1 MNRPSYPIFYDPR
14 QRRGLQFRRIAIFL
28 TVGLLA
34 LLSILTICIFTN
46 PVLPKLNLGV
56 EDRGSL
62 VSVKP
67 KIQTG
72 DRFRKTETISSTN
85 APLPPTT
92 PTQIAAELPASAAKA
107 SKAIGFFVN
116 WDDKSFTALKEH
128 ISQIDKLIPEWLHL
142 GTDGK
147 IEIDNLPQ
155 QQRVLAYI
163 REHRPNLKIV
173 PLINNYD
180 RSTGNWN
187 QERIGSMLANP
198 KSRQQNINSLLE
210 FVQSNHFAGISID
223 FENLAPTSQLDLVS
237 FMRELHDVFAPLGLE
252 VSQSVPFNDPTFDYR
267 TLVQFNDYL
276 ILMAYDEHSTSQES
290 GSIASQS
297 WYTQNLAQR
306 LIDLPASKYVVAIG
320 NYGYDWHNNDVSTVT
335 VPEAIQIARKFNREI
350 KLDPISLTQ
359 TFDYDDDRKEHHQV
373 HVLDAV
379 TGFNQVAIA
388 RKQGIKGFALWRL
401 GAEDPSIW
409 QVFDRQLDPLAAKSL
424 ETVPN
429 GYDLNYQGKGE
440 VLKVIDTPK
449 EGKRK
454 VSYDRATGLIVKS
467 QFIRYPSPY
476 EIDRWGGKDRQK
488 IALTFDDGPSS
499 EYTGGVLDILK
510 QYHVPATFFVVGMYG
525 EQNPNLLH
533 RIVDEGHEI
542 GSHTFT
548 HPNISRTSKEQLIVE
563 LNATERV
570 FESYLGRR
578 TLLFRPPYAR
588 DMEPDT
594 PAQVAPIEFTSSLGY
609 YTIGLNIDP
618 FDWKNP
624 GVDRIVTETIKQAV
638 AGKGNIVLLH
648 DSGGDRSQ
656 TVAALPQIIQGLRDR
671 GFKLVTV
678 SNLLGLNRDAVMPF
692 VLADETMLASSNFIV
707 FQMFSW
713 FSWLIYY
720 LFIFGIGF
728 SILRL
733 IFISGLALY
742 QPDRHK
748 KNTFA
753 MKGYY
758 PLVSVVVAAFN
769 EEKVICKTI
778 QSLLNSD
785 YPNLEVII
793 IDDGSKDLT
802 YHKLLREF
810 LGSPRVEIFH
820 KVNGGKSTAI
830 NYGIER
836 SKADIVITI
845 DADTILHPIAI
856 SQLVRHFADDR
867 VAAVAGNIKVGNR
880 VNLLTHWQSLEY
892 ITSQNLERRA
902 LSVLNGIGVVPGAI
916 GAWRRK
922 YLLAA
927 GGFTHDTLAEDADL
941 TLTLLRMGYKVC
953 AEESAIAYTEAP
965 ENINS
970 FLKQRFRWMFG
981 TFQAI
986 WKHRDAILR
995 PQYGAMGMITL
1006 PNLLIF
1012 QVVLS
1017 LVSPLMDVCM
1027 VTSLWWTSWQK
1038 QQHPEQ
1044 FSPDMLLHMS
1054 LYYLLFIAVDYLAA
1068 VIAFSLE
1075 PTKEDWSQLIWLFP
1089 QRFFYRQLMYF
1100 VAIKAVLAA
1109 IQGQLVGWN
1118 KLERKASVL
1127 SGAKE
1132 FPLLPPGRSP
1142 AQPESFD
1149 RISEN

>member
-1 MNRPSYPIFYDPR
+1 MSRLPNHPIFYDPR
-14 QRRGLQFRRIAIFL
+14 QRRGLRFRRIAIFV
-28 TVGLLA
+28 TVGLLS
-34 LLSILTICIFTN
+34 LFSILIFSIFTN
-46 PVLPKLNLGV
+46 PALPNLHLGGNKPQERLSQRSAQTPRV
-56 EDRGSL
+56 E
-62 VSVKP
+62 
-67 KIQTG
+67 
-72 DRFRKTETISSTN
+72 
-85 APLPPTT
+85 
-92 PTQIAAELPASAAKA
+92 ELPASAADAPKA
-107 SKAIGFFVN
+107 LGFLVN
-116 WDDKSFTALKEH
+116 WDDKSFTALKQH
-128 ISQIDKLIPEWLHL
+128 IAQIDKLIPEWLHL
-142 GTDGK
+142 GAEGK
-147 IEIDNLPQ
+147 IEIDDIQRQ
-155 QQRVLAYI
+155 QQVLAYV
-163 REHRPNLKIV
+163 REHRPSLKIV

-180 RSTGNWN
+180 RSTSSWN
-187 QERIGSMLANP
+187 QARIGTMLASS
-198 KSRQQNINSLLE
+198 KLRQQNIRNLLE

-237 FMRELHDVFAPLGLE
+237 FMRELHDLFAPLGLE
-252 VSQSVPFNDPTFDYR
+252 VCQSVPFNDSTFNYR
-267 TLVQFNDYL
+267 ALAQFNNYL
-276 ILMAYDEHSTSQES
+276 ILMAYDEHATSQEA
-290 GSIASQS
+290 GSIAAQS
-297 WYTQNLAQR
+297 WYTQNLTQR
-306 LIDLPASKYVVAIG
+306 LIDLPADKYVVAIG
-320 NYGYDWHNNDVSTVT
+320 NYGYDWHNNTVSTVT
-335 VPEAIQIARKFNREI
+335 VPEAIQIARKFKREI
-350 KLDPISLTQ
+350 KLDPISLSQ
-359 TFDYDDDRKEHHQV
+359 TFDYDDDRQEHHQV
-373 HVLDAV
+373 HFLDAV
-379 TGFNQVAIA
+379 TAFNQIAIA
-388 RKQGIKGFALWRL
+388 RKHGVKSFALWRL
-401 GAEDPSIW
+401 GAEDSSMW
-409 QVFDRQLDPLAAKSL
+409 QLFDRQLDLSASRSL

-429 GYDLNYQGKGE
+429 GYNINYQGKGE
-440 VLKVIDTPK
+440 VLKVIGTPT
-449 EGKRK
+449 EGKRE
-454 VSYDRATGLIVKS
+454 VSYDKTSGLIVNS
-467 QFIRYPSPY
+467 RFISYPAPY
-476 EIDRWGGKDRQK
+476 EIKRWGGKDPHK

-499 EYTGGVLDILK
+499 EYTGAVLDILQ
-510 QYHVPATFFVVGMYG
+510 QYHVPSTFFVIGIYG
-525 EQNPNLLH
+525 EQNPDLLH

-548 HPNISRTSKEQLIVE
+548 HPNISRTSKEHLTIE

-570 FESYLGRR
+570 FESHLGRR
-578 TLLFRPPYAR
+578 TLLFRPPYAD
-588 DMEPDT
+588 DMEPAT
-594 PAQVAPIEFTSSLGY
+594 PSEIAPIEFTSDLGY

-618 FDWKNP
+618 YDWKNP
-624 GVDRIVTETIKQAV
+624 GVDKIVTETIQKAI
-638 AGKGNIVLLH
+638 AGDGNIVLLH

-656 TVAALPQIIQGLRDR
+656 TIAALPQIIQGLRER
-671 GFKLVTV
+671 GFELVTV
-678 SNLLGLNRDAVMPF
+678 SNLLDLNRDAVMPL
-692 VLADETMLASSNFIV
+692 VLADETMLASSNLIV
-707 FQMFSW
+707 FQML
-713 FSWLIYY
+713 SWLGWLTYY

-733 IFISGLALY
+733 VFIGGLALY
-742 QPDRHK
+742 QPHHNE
-748 KNTFA
+748 KN
-753 MKGYY
+753 MIVMDGYY
-758 PLVSVVVAAFN
+758 PLVTVVVAAFN
-769 EEKVICKTI
+769 EEKVICNTI
-778 QSLLNSD
+778 RSLLNSD
-785 YPNLEVII
+785 YSNLDVII

-802 YHKLLREF
+802 YYKLLREF
-810 LGSPRVEIFH
+810 LESPRVELFH
-820 KVNGGKSTAI
+820 KANGGKSTAI

-880 VNLLTHWQSLEY
+880 VNLLTNWQSLEY

-922 YLLAA
+922 YLIAA

-995 PQYGAMGMITL
+995 PDYGAMGMVTL

-1017 LVSPLMDVCM
+1017 LVSPLMDICM
-1027 VTSLWWTSWQK
+1027 VTSFWWAGWQK

-1044 FSPDMLLHMS
+1044 FSPDMLFHM
-1054 LYYLLFIAVDYLAA
+1054 LFYYLLFIAVDYLAA

-1100 VAIKAVLAA
+1100 VAIRAVLAA

-1127 SGAKE
+1127 TGAKE

-1142 AQPESFD
+1142 VQPESFD
-1149 RISEN
+1149 RVSEQ

>member
-1 MNRPSYPIFYDPR
+1 MNRLPNHPIFYDPL
-14 QRRGLQFRRIAIFL
+14 QRRGPQFRRIAIFI
-28 TVGLLA
+28 TVGLLS
-34 LLSILTICIFTN
+34 LLSILIISVCTN
-46 PVLPKLNLGV
+46 PVLPNLNLGTKG
-56 EDRGSL
+56 DRVSL

-67 KIQTG
+67 NIQI
-72 DRFRKTETISSTN
+72 DRWRSISNGESSSTQRVE
-85 APLPPTT
+85 A
-92 PTQIAAELPASAAKA
+92 LPASVAEVPT
-107 SKAIGFFVN
+107 AIGFLVN
-116 WDDKSFTALKEH
+116 WDDKSFTALQQH

-142 GTDGK
+142 GVDGA
-147 IEIDNLPQ
+147 IEIDNLQHQ
-155 QQRVLAYI
+155 QQVLAYV
-163 REHRPNLKIV
+163 REHRSNLKIV

-180 RSTGNWN
+180 RSTNTWN

-198 KSRQQNINSLLE
+198 RSRQQNIHNLLA
-210 FVQSNHFAGISID
+210 FVQSNHFTGINID
-223 FENLAPTSQLDLVS
+223 FENLAPTSQPDLVV
-237 FMRELHDVFAPLGLE
+237 FMRELHDIFAPSGLE
-252 VSQSVPFNDPTFDYR
+252 VSQSLPFNDPNVDYR
-267 TLVQFNDYL
+267 TLAEFNDYL
-276 ILMAYDEHSTSQES
+276 ILMAYDEHGASQEP

-297 WYTQNLAQR
+297 WYTHNLEQR
-306 LIDLPASKYVVAIG
+306 LIDLPANKYIVAIG
-320 NYGYDWHNNDVSTVT
+320 NYGYDWHNKTVETVT
-335 VPEAIQIARKFNREI
+335 VPEAIQIARKFSREI
-350 KLDPISLTQ
+350 ELDPISLTQ
-359 TFDYDDDRKEHHQV
+359 SFDYDDDRKEHHQI
-373 HVLDAV
+373 HFLDAV

-388 RKQGIKGFALWRL
+388 RSQGIQGFALWRL
-401 GAEDPSIW
+401 GAEDPSMW
-409 QVFDRQLDPLAAKSL
+409 QLFDRQLDLSAAKSL

-440 VLKVIDTPK
+440 VLKVIGTPK
-449 EGKRK
+449 EGKRE
-454 VSYDRATGLIVKS
+454 VSYDRATGLIVNS
-467 QFIRYPSPY
+467 QFIDYPSPY
-476 EIDRWGGKDRQK
+476 EIERWGGNNPQK
-488 IALTFDDGPSS
+488 IVLTFDDGPSP
-499 EYTGGVLDILK
+499 EYTGNVLDILK
-510 QYHVPATFFVVGMYG
+510 QYRVPATFFVIGMNG
-525 EQNPNLLH
+525 EQNPDLLH

-548 HPNISRTSKEQLIVE
+548 HPNIARTSKEQLIVE

-570 FESYLGRR
+570 IESHLGRR
-578 TLLFRPPYAR
+578 TLLFRPPYAQ
-588 DMEPDT
+588 DIEPDT
-594 PAQVAPIEFTSSLGY
+594 PAEVVPIEFTSNLGY
-609 YTIGLNIDP
+609 YTIGLKIDP
-618 FDWKNP
+618 SDWRNP
-624 GVDRIVTETIKQAV
+624 GVDRIVTETIQQAV

-656 TVAALPQIIQGLRDR
+656 TIAALPLLIQGLRDR
-671 GFKLVTV
+671 GFELVTV
-678 SNLLGLNRDAVMPF
+678 SNLLGLNQDAVMPL
-692 VLADETMLASSNFIV
+692 VVEEEIMVASSNLVV
-707 FQMFSW
+707 FQMLSW
-713 FSWLIYY
+713 LGWLIYY

-733 IFISGLALY
+733 IFISALAIY
-742 QPDRHK
+742 EPHHQEQ
-748 KNTFA
+748 NTF
-753 MKGYY
+753 MMEGYY
-758 PLVSVVVAAFN
+758 PLVTVVVAAFN

-778 QSLLNSD
+778 HSLLDSD

-793 IDDGSKDLT
+793 VDDGSTDLT
-802 YHKLLREF
+802 YQTLLREF
-810 LGSPRVEIFH
+810 LDSPQVEMFY

-830 NYGIER
+830 NYAIER
-836 SKADIVITI
+836 STADIIITI

-856 SQLVRHFADDR
+856 SKLVSHFADDL

-880 VNLLTHWQSLEY
+880 VNLLTYWQSIEY

-941 TLTLLRMGYKVC
+941 TITLLKMGYKIC

-965 ENINS
+965 ENISS

-995 PQYGAMGMITL
+995 PQYGAMGTITL

-1027 VTSLWWTSWQK
+1027 VTSLWWNAWQK

-1044 FSPDMLLHMS
+1044 FSLDMLLYM
-1054 LYYLLFIAVDYLAA
+1054 LFYYLLFIVVDYLAA
-1068 VIAFSLE
+1068 IVAFSLE
-1075 PTKEDWSQLIWLFP
+1075 PSKEDWSQLIWLFP

-1100 VAIKAVLAA
+1100 VAIRAILAA

-1127 SGAKE
+1127 LGAKE

-1142 AQPESFD
+1142 VPPESFD
-1149 RISEN
+1149 RVSEH